1 LEAVLPLRLLGSV
14 CESFSRVNA
23 LLKPIQHFVLNPS
36 DPARTEL
43 YPLGESPGQFKA
55 RNVLGRVQ
63 DQLLQL
69 TLR

>member
-1 LEAVLPLRLLGSV
+1 LDAVLPLRLLGSV
-14 CESFSRVNA
+14 CESFSGVDS
-23 LLKPIQHFVLNPS
+23 LLEPVQHFILNPS

-43 YPLGESPGQFKA
+43 YPLGESAGQFKA